1 MAKTRHLDL
10 RQCSALSAVRMLE
23 QAVLRARTGPQ
34 IFRVD
39 VDQGDVS
46 DAIVAWAEELWVPFE
61 ASEGEVRLYLMPTT
75 FGEHAIHSHLHRAMV
90 IAGLRGRGS
99 EQLAVA

>member
-1 MAKTRHLDL
+1 MAATRHLDL
-10 RQCSALSAVRMLE
+10 RQSTALTAVRLLE
-23 QAVLRARTGPQ
+23 QAVLRARSGAQ

-39 VDQGDVS
+39 VDQDDVH
-46 DAIVAWAEELWVPFE
+46 DALVAWADELWVPYE
-61 ASEGEVRLYLMPTT
+61 ATSDEIKLYLLPTT

-90 IAGLRGRGS
+90 VAGLRGRET